1 MSLDRTTEFKSF
13 ASTLPC
19 DALSTNR
26 VLFAQEPSH
35 EVPSS
40 SGSSSSVVGRYGLLS
55 ASDLNPSV
63 ELREF
68 HTMASGI
75 SSDISITSSQLAELA
90 KLVRSRHLF
99 LAEEDTTKINSLVGT
114 VKANIESLHF
124 RLDEAQRVLN
134 EKKKRIPKN
143 SQAGQEATNVVDQLR
158 HEFVQ
163 ATQGFKRVLQQ
174 RSDGMKEVQD
184 RKSAVLGQSD
194 NSSNPNKSIASAVMG
209 NRPPVYGRNH
219 TLDSTT
225 LPTAA
230 GRSTLLG
237 GSSAMPMLD
246 LSSAY
251 LPATS
256 TDTTGVGDS
265 TVGLHL
271 PRPRE

>member
-1 MSLDRTTEFKSF
+1 
-13 ASTLPC
+13 
-19 DALSTNR
+19 
-26 VLFAQEPSH
+26 
-35 EVPSS
+35 
-40 SGSSSSVVGRYGLLS
+40 
-55 ASDLNPSV
+55 
-63 ELREF
+63 
-68 HTMASGI
+68 MASGI

-99 LAEEDTTKINSLVGT
+99 LAEEDTTKINTLVGT

-194 NSSNPNKSIASAVMG
+194 NSSNTNKSIASAVMG
-209 NRPPVYGRNH
+209 NRPPVYGRSH
-219 TLDSTT
+219 TLESTT

-230 GRSTLLG
+230 GRTLIG

-256 TDTTGVGDS
+256 TDTPGVGDS
-265 TVGLHL
+265 SMGLHL

>member
-19 DALSTNR
+19 DAPSTNR
-26 VLFAQEPSH
+26 VLFAPEPSR
-35 EVPSS
+35 EAPSA
-40 SGSSSSVVGRYGLLS
+40 SGSSAVVGRYGLLS

-99 LAEEDTTKINSLVGT
+99 LAEEDTTKINSLVGN

-194 NSSNPNKSIASAVMG
+194 NSSNTNKSMASAVMG
-209 NRPPVYGRNH
+209 NRPPVYGRSH
-219 TLDSTT
+219 TLDST
-225 LPTAA
+225 LPSVA
-230 GRSTLLG
+230 GRTLIG
-237 GSSAMPMLD
+237 GSSAMPLLD

-251 LPATS
+251 LPPTS
-256 TDTTGVGDS
+256 MDTPGVGDS
-265 TVGLHL
+265 AAGLHL
-271 PRPRE
+271 PRPRK

>member
-1 MSLDRTTEFKSF
+1 MSLDRTIEFKSF
-13 ASTLPC
+13 ASSLPS
-19 DALSTNR
+19 DAPSANR
-26 VLFAQEPSH
+26 VLFAPELSR
-35 EVPSS
+35 EISSS
-40 SGSSSSVVGRYGLLS
+40 SGPSSVVGRYGLLS

-68 HTMASGI
+68 HAMASGI

-99 LAEEDTTKINSLVGT
+99 LAEEDATKINSLVGSI
-114 VKANIESLHF
+114 KSNIESLHL

-158 HEFVQ
+158 QEFVQ
-163 ATQGFKRVLQQ
+163 ATQGFKKVLQQ
-174 RSDGMKEVQD
+174 RSDGMKDVQD

-194 NSSNPNKSIASAVMG
+194 GSNPNKTTASAVMG

-219 TLDSTT
+219 TLDSA
-225 LPTAA
+225 LPSAAA
-230 GRSTLLG
+230 GRTLG
-237 GSSAMPMLD
+237 GSSAMPLLD

-251 LPATS
+251 LPAA
-256 TDTTGVGDS
+256 DTLNPVGDS
-265 TVGLHL
+265 TSSTAGLHL
-271 PRPRE
+271 PRPRK